1 MNKHY
6 KPIACSLHDE
16 YEIAIMHRK
25 YLNIKWLDDDTGV
38 NHTDK
43 VLPKDVLVKNK
54 EEFLVANTQDNR
66 ELCIRLD
73 KITLLGN
80 L

>member
-25 YLNIKWLDDDTGV
+25 YLNIKWFDDDTGV
-38 NHTDK
+38 NYTDK
-43 VLPKDVLVKNK
+43 VLPIDLLVKNK
-54 EEFLVANTQDNR
+54 KEFLVVNTQDNR

-73 KITLLGN
+73 KITLLEK
-80 L
+80 